1 MIDYSKV
8 TNKNTLIRRILDL
21 QSNIQRKQEELQK
34 EQAMNTEFQEMVK

>member
-1 MIDYSKV
+1 MIDYSQV

>member
-1 MIDYSKV
+1 MIDYSQV
-8 TNKNTLIRRILDL
+8 TNKNTLALRILEL